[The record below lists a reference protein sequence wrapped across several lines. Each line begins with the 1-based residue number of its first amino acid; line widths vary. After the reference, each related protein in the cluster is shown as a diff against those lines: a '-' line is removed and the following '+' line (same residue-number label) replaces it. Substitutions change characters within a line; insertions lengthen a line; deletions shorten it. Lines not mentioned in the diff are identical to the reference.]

1 MIRAIF
7 LAIVLAGA
15 PAPERVRIEAD
26 EIGIMKKDKLEAIA
40 IEATKLAEEAGIAPH
55 EMSVSLVWQNRTD
68 LVYGIRV
75 RIETSEAK
83 LVDPDDLRGPVVHRC
98 PRCNES
104 DLVTASIEGVLEA
117 LGRYEEAKAPPPA
130 PKQAAEPIVT
140 APPPGEDARPTDRG
154 YGFGPMGQIGVASIV
169 VGGAVAITGAAF
181 IGVGTTRPELDPT
194 QLRNWRPPGYAL
206 LGVGAAVLVTGV
218 ALLVVD
224 RKRGRG
230 LAISPMMAPR
240 LAGVVAEGKF

>member
-1 MIRAIF
+1 MIHALM
-7 LAIVLAGA
+7 LALALTGA

-26 EIGIMKKDKLEAIA
+26 EIGIMKKDKLDSIA

-55 EMSVSLVWQNRTD
+55 EMSVSLVWENRND

-83 LVDPDDLRGPVVHRC
+83 LVDPDDLRGPIVHKC

-104 DLVTASIEGVLEA
+104 DLVTASIEAVLEA

-130 PKQAAEPIVT
+130 PKQAVAPIVT
-140 APPPGEDARPTDRG
+140 VPPPRDDATRKDRAEG
-154 YGFGPMGQIGVASIV
+154 LGPLGQIGVASIV
-169 VGGAVAITGAAF
+169 VGGAVVITGAAF
-181 IGVGTTRPELDPT
+181 IGVGTTRPEVDPT
-194 QLRNWRPPGYAL
+194 QLRDWRPPGYAL
-206 LGVGAAVLVTGV
+206 LGVGAAALVTGV

-224 RKRGRG
+224 RKRSRK

>member
-1 MIRAIF
+1 MIRAMI
-7 LAIVLAGA
+7 LALALAGA
-15 PAPERVRIEAD
+15 PTPERVHIEAD
-26 EIGIMKKDKLEAIA
+26 EIGIMKKDKLAVIA
-40 IEATKLAEEAGIAPH
+40 VEATKLAEEAGIAPH
-55 EMSVSLVWQNRTD
+55 EMSVSLVWENRTD

-83 LVDPDDLRGPVVHRC
+83 LVDPDDARGPIVHKC

-117 LGRYEEAKAPPPA
+117 LGRYEKATAPPPA
-130 PKQAAEPIVT
+130 PAPVAEPIVT
-140 APPPGEDARPTDRG
+140 APPPREDARPLDRPQG
-154 YGFGPMGQIGVASIV
+154 LGPLGQIGVAGIV
-169 VGGAVAITGAAF
+169 VGSAVAITGAAF

-194 QLRNWRPPGYAL
+194 QLREWRPPGYAL

-224 RKRGRG
+224 RKRARKV
-230 LAISPMMAPR
+230 AISPTLAPR
-240 LAGVVAEGKF
+240 LAGVFAEVEF